1 MTAGPTYA
9 VFSRRTGTLSLLTMN
24 GKTILSDKAG
34 VTAGPRLG
42 CLRAFVD
49 NDVMLRNGKPWGAA
63 DPVRNFFFSTGLT
76 QPSYHAGEIETTST
90 GAVVKVASTVTMT
103 GIRSAGFRHRME
115 WTFCPDGTVAV
126 ANTATPFGDMP
137 KSLPRLGLGWRLSPA
152 LENMAWYGRGPH
164 ENYIDRNSSAFI
176 GRYASTV
183 TAQYVP
189 YVRPQDCGYK
199 TDVRW
204 VEFTDADGGGVRF
217 GADRPF
223 FVQALHYDWEDLE
236 FARHRTAQQRF
247 RSPPRPH
254 AEVLLN
260 LDCRQRGLGGE
271 SCGPNP
277 PLPEYT
283 FPVEETRWTVTLAP
297 LKCSIYEENKTN

>member
-1 MTAGPTYA
+1 MFGWLQAGLQKLTTENCRIGRGSDDHGEYLEI
-9 VFSRRTGTLSLLTMN
+9 FQTLQ
-24 GKTILSDKAG
+24 
-34 VTAGPRLG
+34 
-42 CLRAFVD
+42 
-49 NDVMLRNGKPWGAA
+49 
-63 DPVRNFFFSTGLT
+63 STG
-76 QPSYHAGEIETTST
+76 P
-90 GAVVKVASTVTMT
+90 KP
-103 GIRSAGFRHRME
+103 IRLE
-115 WTFCPDGTVAV
+115 FCRRITANADGSWHVELNCRLPENA
-126 ANTATPFGDMP
+126 P
-137 KSLPRLGLGWRLSPA
+137 SLPRIGTISVLAPDF
-152 LENMAWYGRGPH
+152 EQVEYFGRGPH

-223 FVQALHYDWEDLE
+223 FVQALHYGWEDLE